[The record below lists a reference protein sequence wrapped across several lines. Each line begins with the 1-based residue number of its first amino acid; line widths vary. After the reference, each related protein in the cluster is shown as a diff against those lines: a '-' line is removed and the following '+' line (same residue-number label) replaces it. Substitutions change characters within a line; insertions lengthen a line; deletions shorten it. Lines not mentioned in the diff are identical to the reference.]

1 MKCSFCGREIDNTT
15 NSAVS
20 VAGKEYHLCAPCQSA
35 ASKAE
40 SVFEARR
47 REGEAYFGTILDTVE
62 LSPDAAAVVNYLA
75 GSPMKQADIEKK
87 MLSRDNGLDR
97 QEEKQQQA
105 EQAIRDGLAGKEE
118 TEEQEEQ
125 EEQNEPEADEEK
137 KEEDRPNGTGFFIL
151 FFVFMALAVFFYCI
165 SVANDYNVANI
176 QTTVFAAASFVAG
189 IVCLAAGRII
199 RAVNMK

>member
-1 MKCSFCGREIDNTT
+1 MKCSFCGRGIDNTT
-15 NSAVS
+15 DSAVS

-62 LSPDAAAVVNYLA
+62 LSPEAAAIVNYLA

-125 EEQNEPEADEEK
+125 EEQNEPEADEGK
-137 KEEDRPNGTGFFIL
+137 KKTGRTEQASL
-151 FFVFMALAVFFYCI
+151 FCSSCLWRWQSSSIASPWRTTITSPISRRRCSRQRALWP
-165 SVANDYNVANI
+165 
-176 QTTVFAAASFVAG
+176 ASSAWPRG
-189 IVCLAAGRII
+189 GLYAP
-199 RAVNMK
+199 